1 MRSPPP
7 RTPRDEDGM
16 PTADLFD
23 DAKRGRLRRMER
35 MRADVLKF
43 KSKLAE
49 VYAKALFVQD
59 GALT

>member
-1 MRSPPP
+1 
-7 RTPRDEDGM
+7 M